1 MFPTGLSYLLSQC
14 STKTTRLVCSN
25 LFFST
30 FLLVSVFFFVYL
42 PVCSA
47 DLILT
52 APPRETPEAGK
63 IVYAPLAS
71 YLSKYLGETVIY
83 EHPLNWKIYERKM
96 KNDEYDII
104 FDGPHFAAWRIE
116 THLAKPLIKLPGALK
131 FVLVAKKSDE
141 AIHSTSD
148 MFGKTICTLPAPNL
162 GALTLFSMF
171 PYPARQP
178 EYRLIKGGFKEV
190 ANAFIHGQCDGAIL
204 RSSFYYKKAD
214 QLFRD
219 ATRVVKRSQ
228 GLTNQGITISRRVH
242 PDSYQKLVNNL
253 IKGEGRIALKPILER
268 FYSKANA
275 FIPAKDGDYQNLNL
289 LHDTLIYG
297 W

>member
-1 MFPTGLSYLLSQC
+1 MC
-14 STKTTRLVCSN
+14 STRLPFCLSRCQSQ
-25 LFFST
+25 LKR
-30 FLLVSVFFFVYL
+30 LSVFISACVVLFAL
-42 PVCSA
+42 IPVCSA

-52 APPRETPEAGK
+52 APPRESPEAGRK
-63 IVYAPLAS
+63 VYAPLAE
-71 YLSKYLGETVIY
+71 YLSQFLGEHVIY
-83 EHPLNWKIYERKM
+83 EHPLSWKRYEEKM

-116 THLAKPLIKLPGALK
+116 THLAKPLIKLPGSLR
-131 FVLVAKKSDE
+131 FVLVVKKSDST
-141 AIHSTSD
+141 IHDTHD
-148 MFGKTICTLPAPNL
+148 MIGKTICTLPAPNL

-178 EYRLIKGGFKEV
+178 EYRLIKGGFREV
-190 ANAFIHGQCDGAIL
+190 SNAFTHGDCDGAIL

-219 ATRVVKRSQ
+219 ATRVVKRSE

-242 PDSYQKLVNNL
+242 TDNYDKLVNTL
-253 IKGEGRIALKPILER
+253 VKGEGRTALKPILER
-268 FYSKANA
+268 FYSNANA
-275 FIPAKDGDYQNLNL
+275 FIPARSRDYQNLNL

>member
-1 MFPTGLSYLLSQC
+1 MCPTGMSYLISRC
-14 STKTTRLVCSN
+14 FTRRHKSFALRV
-25 LFFST
+25 
-30 FLLVSVFFFVYL
+30 FLLIFAYL
-42 PVCSA
+42 PICSA

-52 APPRETPEAGK
+52 APPRESPEAGK
-63 IVYAPLAS
+63 LVYAPLAK
-71 YLSKYLGETVIY
+71 YLSEFLGEPVIY
-83 EHPLNWKIYERKM
+83 EHPLNWSRYEKKM

-116 THLAKPLIKLPGALK
+116 TQLARPLIKLPGALR
-131 FVLVAKKSDE
+131 FVLVVKKSDTE
-141 AIHSTSD
+141 IHGTSD
-148 MFGKTICTLPAPNL
+148 MVGKTICTLPAPNL
-162 GALTLFSMF
+162 GALTLYSMF

-178 EYRLIKGGFKEV
+178 EYRLIKGGFREIS
-190 ANAFIHGQCDGAIL
+190 NAFTHGKCDGAIL

-219 ATRVVKRSQ
+219 ATRVVKRSP

-242 PDSYQKLVNNL
+242 PKDYKNLVNTL
-253 IKGEGRIALKPILER
+253 IKGEGRVALKPILER
-268 FYSKANA
+268 FYSNANT
-275 FIPAKDGDYQNLNL
+275 FIPANSGDYQNLNL